1 MYDVFI
7 LCLMLAGISA
17 VVVYSYKIF
26 RSRVYPVGM
35 VRGIPAIQECEDA
48 TASILPDF
56 ETAPEQ
62 DHRLES
68 GRSGGQT
75 PSKSEG
81 YFGASDHP
89 EFNELCALFIAGE
102 LTEQEVSRLEEHLSE
117 CPDCLRYLEKLPQKA
132 AAAMGELAPKRAP
145 EDSTRKSFDLD
156 SAKKRL
162 LERLPEREDSRL
174 EGEVVEHGEALKRH
188 SKQFEDFEK
197 RLRRL
202 ELESVQKVQEG
213 TEEKSQPP
221 LIVH

>member
-1 MYDVFI
+1 MYDVLI

-35 VRGIPAIQECEDA
+35 VRRVRATQECEDA

-56 ETAPEQ
+56 ETAPEH
-62 DHRLES
+62 DEFIRSVVVEGFSDEEVFVRRRLGPPS
-68 GRSGGQT
+68 GRRQYILTLRHYLRQT
-75 PSKSEG
+75 P
-81 YFGASDHP
+81 FH
-89 EFNELCALFIAGE
+89 
-102 LTEQEVSRLEEHLSE
+102 
-117 CPDCLRYLEKLPQKA
+117 
-132 AAAMGELAPKRAP
+132 
-145 EDSTRKSFDLD
+145 
-156 SAKKRL
+156 
-162 LERLPEREDSRL
+162 EREDSGL

-213 TEEKSQPP
+213 TEEKPQPP
-221 LIVH
+221 LIVQ